1 MWRIYYIFH
10 NPSPNK
16 KIISDYHL
24 IGLICCITVPI
35 IVLLVIGFAI
45 PYSRP
50 DAVSTI
56 DDEHP
61 AEFDERSVY
70 QEHFIYRCYI
80 SEYSI
85 IWLCLLFL
93 YLGILQVIALVMA
106 VQTRKVRI
114 KILNDSK
121 EVAAIIYITS
131 IILIGV
137 VIIMFSLSNFLNT
150 QEALLNMG
158 FILGSFVI
166 LAIIFIPKF
175 VRVYKEVKG
184 IEQADLFTKVG
195 VDNNGQIF
203 ARVEQ
208 QQKIAELESQLSKL
222 KAEIDSNRESE
233 LRRISFDNSGIIP
246 KLPTVQENGYF
257 ETTLSTETTDSCNEN
272 SLSITDEQLHKGAHQ
287 PMAK

>member
-1 MWRIYYIFH
+1 
-10 NPSPNK
+10 
-16 KIISDYHL
+16 
-24 IGLICCITVPI
+24 
-35 IVLLVIGFAI
+35 
-45 PYSRP
+45 
-50 DAVSTI
+50 
-56 DDEHP
+56 
-61 AEFDERSVY
+61 
-70 QEHFIYRCYI
+70 
-80 SEYSI
+80 
-85 IWLCLLFL
+85 
-93 YLGILQVIALVMA
+93 MA

-208 QQKIAELESQLSKL
+208 QQKIADLESQLSKL
-222 KAEIDSNRESE
+222 KAEIDSNREFSE
-233 LRRISFDNSGIIP
+233 MKRISFDNSSI
-246 KLPTVQENGYF
+246 KLPTVQENGHF
-257 ETTLSTETTDSCNEN
+257 ETSTETTE
-272 SLSITDEQLHKGAHQ
+272 L
-287 PMAK
+287 